1 MAGAVFAFAEEYAP
15 AARLAGALGCD
26 ISSISL
32 HRFPDGES
40 LVQVAR
46 APSIALLY
54 RSLDDP
60 NAKLVEILL
69 AASAL
74 RDNGAA
80 RVVLVAP
87 YLAYMRQD
95 MAFEPGQAVSQRVIG
110 ALLAQHF
117 DGVLTVDP
125 HLHRIASLDEVMSG
139 TDAVSLSA
147 APVLSQAI
155 DRADNPVLVGPDAES
170 RQWVEAIAQ
179 PMGLDVLLGEKQR
192 HGDRDVSIAFE
203 GLGAV
208 TGRRAILVDDVI
220 SSGRTLQCAARLLRE
235 AGAAGVDAI
244 VTHCLSNNAELA
256 ELAASGIDRIR
267 STDSVQGPTATIPL
281 AGLLAGAILDQ
292 GWLENE

>member
-1 MAGAVFAFAEEYAP
+1 MRVAVFAFAEEHAP
-15 AARLAGALGCD
+15 ATSLAEALGCEMSP
-26 ISSISL
+26 IGL
-32 HRFPDGES
+32 HHFPDGES
-40 LVQVAR
+40 LVQVT
-46 APSIALLY
+46 PSPPVALLY

-80 RVVLVAP
+80 RVMLVAP

-95 MAFEPGQAVSQRVIG
+95 MAFAPGQAVSQRVIG
-110 ALLAQHF
+110 AMLAQHF

-125 HLHRIASLDEVMSG
+125 HLHRIASLDAVMPQ
-139 TDAVSLSA
+139 TRAVSLSA

-155 DRADNPVLVGPDAES
+155 DRSDNPVLVGPDAES

-179 PMGLDVLLGEKQR
+179 PLGLDVLLGEKQR
-192 HGDRDVSIAFE
+192 HGDRDVSIDFK

-208 TGRRAILVDDVI
+208 AGRRAILVDDVI
-220 SSGRTLQCAARLLRE
+220 SSGRTLQCAAKLLRE
-235 AGAAGVDAI
+235 AGASGVEAI
-244 VTHCLSNNAELA
+244 ATHCLSNDAEWA

-267 STDSVQGPTATIPL
+267 STDSVPGPTATIPL

-292 GWLENE
+292 GWLEDE